1 MSILYVCIA
10 YGTKILSEFSIDQN
24 KNFSKATSTILSK
37 IPSKDSKLTYAAETY
52 LFHYDKKDG
61 IVFMCMAEESL
72 GRKIP
77 FTFLAELQRKFTNTF
92 TLSEIKS
99 ASPYGLTRF
108 NECLSNLT
116 QTYNQTDPNEF
127 NNPSSNQEEVNND
140 QIHIARNELAN
151 VKEIMIKNVGEIL
164 SRGERI
170 ELLLDKTD
178 NLSSQSN
185 AFRKRT
191 QQLRRKM
198 WWKNT
203 KMIALSGL
211 VGVLIFYILMAQ
223 ACGATLT
230 HCTS

>member
-10 YGTKILSEFSIDQN
+10 YGTKILSEFSIDSAQ
-24 KNFSKATSTILSK
+24 NFSKATSTILSK
-37 IPSKDSKLTYAAETY
+37 IEPKDNKLTYAAENY

-61 IVFMCMAEESL
+61 IVFMCMAEESF

-77 FTFLAELQRKFTNTF
+77 FTFLAELQRKFTSTF
-92 TLSEIKS
+92 TRPEITS
-99 ASPYGLTRF
+99 APPYGLTTF
-108 NECLSNLT
+108 NEYLTNLT
-116 QTYNQTDPNEF
+116 QTYNQSSSDPI
-127 NNPSSNQEEVNND
+127 SSSSSQPINND
-140 QIHIARNELAN
+140 QIHIARNELSN

-178 NLSSQSN
+178 NLSAQSN

-203 KMIALSGL
+203 KMIALSGM
-211 VGVLIFYILMAQ
+211 VAVLIVYILMAQ
-223 ACGATLT
+223 TCGATLT